1 MQEKNKEGIYRNI
14 VNGMLHG
21 STSSE
26 KFTYPNKNT
35 LHNVKKGNKLENNK
49 KNKIG
54 HRLKITYIIKI
65 LDTNRM
71 KEHTTPKFS

>member
-21 STSSE
+21 SKSSE

-49 KNKIG
+49 RKQ
-54 HRLKITYIIKI
+54 
-65 LDTNRM
+65 NRTPPD
-71 KEHTTPKFS
+71 KENNLYN